1 MSQAAAPTLAGRL
14 AALDPRAAAWLA
26 TVIAAATIGGA
37 WVFEYFGYAPCELCL
52 QQRWA
57 YYIGVPL
64 ALAAALAMPA
74 RPRIGGWLLVLVAI
88 IFAGSAV
95 FGAWHAGV
103 EWGFWPGP
111 AGCTGDASQ
120 KAADM
125 NDFLRQMQATRL
137 VRCDEVALRI
147 WGISLAGWNAVIS
160 AGVCLL
166 AALGAQAAIRSGS
179 VDAARRAARNST
191 VRQS

>member
-1 MSQAAAPTLAGRL
+1 MSHAAAPGLSRRL
-14 AALDPRAAAWLA
+14 SDLDPRAAAWLA
-26 TVIAAATIGGA
+26 TLLAAATIGGA
-37 WVFEYFGYAPCELCL
+37 WVFEFFGFAPCDLCL

-64 ALAAALAMPA
+64 ALAAALTIPV
-74 RPRIGGWLLVLVAI
+74 RPKIGGWLLALVALV
-88 IFAGSAV
+88 FAGSAV

-111 AGCTGDASQ
+111 AGCTGSATQ

-125 NDFLRQMQATRL
+125 NDFMRQMQATRL

-147 WGISLAGWNAVIS
+147 LGLSLAGWNAVIS
-160 AGVCLL
+160 AGVCVL
-166 AALGAQAAIRSGS
+166 AALGAHASLQSPSTAPTQAP
-179 VDAARRAARNST
+179 AAAEQLR
-191 VRQS
+191 